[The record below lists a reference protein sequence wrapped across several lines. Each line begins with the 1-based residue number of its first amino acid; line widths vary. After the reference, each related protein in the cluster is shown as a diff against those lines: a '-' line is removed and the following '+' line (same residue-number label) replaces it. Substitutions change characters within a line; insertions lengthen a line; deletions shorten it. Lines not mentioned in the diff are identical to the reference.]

1 MQRSSLRYLGFA
13 TLFTLM
19 VASCIL
25 LDVPLFHDSRLMSK
39 WFGFYATVL
48 VLSASLFGWSYTRRT
63 SIRVVDLA
71 VMAFA
76 AYILIYDYC
85 RGDLDEMLLLRWL
98 SLLLLYLI
106 FRQPIDD
113 KLLDIC
119 LAVCFGLAL
128 AAAGWGIV
136 QFAHAVTHGD
146 SLSTAV
152 VGNFDNPAGYA
163 LTLSL
168 SLPIGIHLLRFSQR
182 FGSQRFCIAIALGF
196 VVLSLV
202 LSLSRTGWLSLLCIG
217 IYALL
222 IWGKR
227 RRLCIGL
234 IIGVA
239 VLVFIVCCLYK
250 QDSTDGRSFVA
261 LCTWQQIT
269 DFPWWGHGRYGFS
282 AEYMKYQAG
291 YLTLHPDSR
300 FAWLADNIHHPFSEW
315 LYLCV
320 RYGIVGCIL
329 LIGILLCLIPAIKY
343 KVAEKSF
350 LPIGLLVAILPF
362 TLFSYPL
369 QYPLAWMMLMIS
381 LGMLARHTKEIF
393 HISVRR
399 LIPALS
405 LLLACG
411 IAPLLYR
418 SIYAELEWYDVAT
431 RSLSGQTRYVM
442 PRYEELYKHLKDS
455 PHFLYNYAAELNYI
469 GEYTRSQQ
477 ILDECML
484 KMNDYDTH
492 LLAASNHENMG
503 NFGLAEDYLNKA
515 SAMCPVRFVPLYQL
529 TKIYGKMG
537 RYDDQRRMAQ
547 QIIDKEEKVPSLRI
561 ADIKEEMRHLLE
573 KTSFK

>member
-48 VLSASLFGWSYTRRT
+48 VLSASLFGWSDTRRT

-98 SLLLLYLI
+98 SLLLLYLM

-136 QFAHAVTHGD
+136 QFALAVTHGD

-152 VGNFDNPAGYA
+152 VGNFDNPAGFA

-168 SLPIGIHLLRFSQR
+168 SLPIGIHLLSIPQHYGF
-182 FGSQRFCIAIALGF
+182 QRFCIAIALGI
-196 VVLSLV
+196 VALSLA
-202 LSLSRTGWLSLLCIG
+202 LSLSRTGWLSLLCTG
-217 IYALL
+217 IYASCILGRRSRRWVGLMMSAAAL
-222 IWGKR
+222 I
-227 RRLCIGL
+227 
-234 IIGVA
+234 V
-239 VLVFIVCCLYK
+239 VVCCLYK

-300 FAWLADNIHHPFSEW
+300 FAWLADNIHHPLSEW

-329 LIGILLCLIPAIKY
+329 LLGIFLSLIPAIKRE
-343 KVAEKSF
+343 VTEKSF
-350 LPIGLLVAILPF
+350 LP
-362 TLFSYPL
+362 
-369 QYPLAWMMLMIS
+369 
-381 LGMLARHTKEIF
+381 
-393 HISVRR
+393 
-399 LIPALS
+399 
-405 LLLACG
+405 
-411 IAPLLYR
+411 
-418 SIYAELEWYDVAT
+418 
-431 RSLSGQTRYVM
+431 
-442 PRYEELYKHLKDS
+442 
-455 PHFLYNYAAELNYI
+455 
-469 GEYTRSQQ
+469 
-477 ILDECML
+477 
-484 KMNDYDTH
+484 
-492 LLAASNHENMG
+492 
-503 NFGLAEDYLNKA
+503 
-515 SAMCPVRFVPLYQL
+515 
-529 TKIYGKMG
+529 
-537 RYDDQRRMAQ
+537 
-547 QIIDKEEKVPSLRI
+547 
-561 ADIKEEMRHLLE
+561 
-573 KTSFK
+573 